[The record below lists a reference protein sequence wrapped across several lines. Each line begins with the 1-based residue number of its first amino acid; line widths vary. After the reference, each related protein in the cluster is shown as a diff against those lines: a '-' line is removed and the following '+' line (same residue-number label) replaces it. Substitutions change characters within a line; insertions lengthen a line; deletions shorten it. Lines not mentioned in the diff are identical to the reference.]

1 VQACSLVTADDAS
14 SATAKTLTQGSEA
27 AVPGACFYASADGKT
42 DVIVFAQVY
51 ADASAAQAVSI
62 DQIAAALTGAGN
74 GLGTATV
81 VSGIG
86 DKALEYSVSSSGST
100 GLIIIVFKSNVL
112 LMIAMLPTPAQDPP
126 AIRFVFGRH
135 RYTWLQGVPE
145 YAFGSLA
152 KGQAAMSLAQI
163 KMPQLGESVTEG
175 TVDKWLKNEG
185 DFVKRDEPLVEVV
198 TDKVNAEIPSPFE
211 GKLVKI
217 AAASGET
224 VRVGAV
230 IAQIEVGA
238 AAAARP
244 DAAKTPAPSQ
254 PEAAAANAAAGA
266 PVARAAAP
274 AAVVQAAREPLRLSP
289 AVRKLVAEHGVDV
302 ASLRGTGMGGR
313 VTRDDVLAALGGT
326 QAAPIAVVSAPA
338 PTAKAPA
345 PAATSPVRID
355 GAREELVKLSVMRRS
370 IAEHMVRSL
379 ATSPHAWTLQE
390 VDVTNLVR
398 YREAEKESF
407 KARHGMPLTYLPF
420 VVQIVCGALK
430 EYPWLNST
438 WTDEGVIVKRYIN
451 LGIAVS
457 IPDGLIVPVIKDA
470 DQRGFTDMVR
480 SLNDLIERARNKQL
494 RPEDVQGGTFTLNN
508 TGATGSIASQPIIN
522 QPQAAI
528 LTTESIV
535 KRAVVIGDAIAVRHM
550 MNMCLSFDHRI
561 IDGMMAGQFLSAVK
575 KRLDEWTPGS
585 IQL

>member
-1 VQACSLVTADDAS
+1 M
-14 SATAKTLTQGSEA
+14 G
-27 AVPGACFYASADGKT
+27 
-42 DVIVFAQVY
+42 
-51 ADASAAQAVSI
+51 
-62 DQIAAALTGAGN
+62 
-74 GLGTATV
+74 
-81 VSGIG
+81 
-86 DKALEYSVSSSGST
+86 
-100 GLIIIVFKSNVL
+100 
-112 LMIAMLPTPAQDPP
+112 
-126 AIRFVFGRH
+126 
-135 RYTWLQGVPE
+135 
-145 YAFGSLA
+145 
-152 KGQAAMSLAQI
+152 LAQI

-217 AAASGET
+217 TAASGET

-230 IAQIEVGA
+230 IAQIEIG
-238 AAAARP
+238 
-244 DAAKTPAPSQ
+244 
-254 PEAAAANAAAGA
+254 GA
-266 PVARAAAP
+266 PAAETDTAKAAAP
-274 AAVVQAAREPLRLSP
+274 RQAQAPGPSEAKAAASGQAVRASAPAEAAESGGERLRLSP
-289 AVRKLVAEHGVDV
+289 AVRKLVAEHGIDA

-313 VTRDDVLAALGGT
+313 VTRDDVLAAVGGA
-326 QAAPIAVVSAPA
+326 QATPAVKVPEPS
-338 PTAKAPA
+338 APA
-345 PAATSPVRID
+345 PAAPRPARVD
-355 GAREELVKLSVMRRS
+355 GAREELLKLSVMRRA
-370 IAEHMVRSL
+370 IADHMVRSL

-390 VDVTNLVR
+390 VDVTSLVR

-407 KARHGMPLTYLPF
+407 KARHGVSLTYLPF
-420 VVQIVCGALK
+420 VVQIVSGALK
-430 EYPWLNST
+430 EFPWLNST
-438 WTDEGVIVKRYIN
+438 WTDEGVVLKHYIN

-457 IPDGLIVPVIKDA
+457 IPDGLIVPVLKDA

-480 SLNDLIERARNKQL
+480 SLNDLIDRARNKQL
-494 RPEDVQGGTFTLNN
+494 KPEDVQGGTFTLNN
-508 TGATGSIASQPIIN
+508 TGATGSVASQPIIN

-575 KRLDEWTPGS
+575 KRLDDWTPGS